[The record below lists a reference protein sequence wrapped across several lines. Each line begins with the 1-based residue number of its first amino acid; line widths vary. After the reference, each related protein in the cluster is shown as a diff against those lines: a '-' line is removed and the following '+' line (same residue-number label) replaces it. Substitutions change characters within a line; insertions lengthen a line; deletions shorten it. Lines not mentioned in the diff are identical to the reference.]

1 MILHEAPTIFFE
13 LVRATANQ
21 KKIPELYIEK
31 DYWITRG
38 LNHLS
43 RSEYKESVVFKGGT
57 SLSKVYGIVE
67 RFSEDID
74 LALKCGPEIGDAKRK
89 NLMRAVEK
97 TVSDDLRN
105 LPGHTLESKHGLFR
119 KTVYEFPKQSEL
131 VHASHVTNE
140 ILVEI
145 NSFADPEP
153 AAKLPIGSLIG
164 EFLEMSARLDLVEQF
179 ELDKFEIL
187 VLGVERTLCEKIMSL
202 VRAEYE
208 GHSGEGYRRR
218 IRHFYDIV
226 QILRQQEY
234 RNFVH
239 TNSFRKLLKKVK
251 CSDRESFPKEA
262 PRWLDPPMS
271 DAKVFSSDMSF
282 WNEIEREFQGGLR
295 DMLYQNELP
304 HISEVRESFS
314 LIHDSLS

>member
-13 LVRATANQ
+13 LVRATANH

-74 LALKCGPEIGDAKRK
+74 LALKCGPKIGDAKRK

-202 VRAEYE
+202 VRAEHE

-226 QILRQQEY
+226 HILRQQEY

-295 DMLYQNELP
+295 DMLYRNELLD
-304 HISEVRESFS
+304 ISEVRESFS
-314 LIHDSLS
+314 LIRDSLS